1 MNDDGY
7 PTVLQPKWH
16 WFSREYYAYYWEYL
30 VLVVVLV
37 LEVKLSNARNLTNHF
52 ILHRSSC
59 PIDAGAVMVAKG
71 LHYFNSVLNPIIY
84 SLMNK
89 QFKTAFKHLFYLTYS
104 NLSGRGPMMTRLDVD
119 KQLSFTYF
127 SSLKS
132 RSSMQEKSRA
142 EENNFPQRV

>member
-1 MNDDGY
+1 MTTAIPRFCSQNDTG
-7 PTVLQPKWH
+7 
-16 WFSREYYAYYWEYL
+16 SRASTMLSIENTSYSQQFL
-30 VLVVVLV
+30 SQNL
-37 LEVKLSNARNLTNHF
+37 KLSNARNLTNHF

-142 EENNFPQRV
+142 EENNLPQRV